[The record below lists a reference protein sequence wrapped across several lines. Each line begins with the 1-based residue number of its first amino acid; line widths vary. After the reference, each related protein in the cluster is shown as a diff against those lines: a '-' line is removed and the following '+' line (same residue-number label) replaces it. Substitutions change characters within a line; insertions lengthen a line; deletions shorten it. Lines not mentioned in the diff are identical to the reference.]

1 MNGAARTGARALSIL
16 LSFSCLVVIGYAW
29 KNLHDL
35 TAHERVLPSMSAL
48 GQPLPTAAPN
58 PTAGPSGSTAPP
70 PPVIHGPAQ
79 NILIV
84 GNDDR
89 NDMTDAE
96 VHELHTGRSGGSLNT
111 DTMMI
116 VHLPADGSKATIISL
131 PRDSFVDIPGFR
143 SAKLNAAYPD
153 GYVYDAPAGATEKQR
168 RAAGANVLIQVVRNL
183 TGLTIDHFVEVDLIG
198 FYRISNAIGPITV
211 NLCHATSDPTGSHFH
226 APAGISHLVGVR
238 ALEFVRQRDGL
249 PHTDLDRTARQRYFL
264 TAAFRKIESA
274 NMLLNPSKLH
284 HLIDAVDNSI
294 YIDNNDGFSIVKLA
308 AQLAD
313 LNPDDIVGK
322 AIPTEGNGVE
332 SGQDV
337 LLVDPTKVRTWVA
350 ALINGTLQHHH
361 HGGGKP
367 KPIDSGCIN

>member
-1 MNGAARTGARALSIL
+1 
-16 LSFSCLVVIGYAW
+16 
-29 KNLHDL
+29 
-35 TAHERVLPSMSAL
+35 VLPSIPAL
-48 GQPLPTAAPN
+48 GQPLPVEAN
-58 PTAGPSGSTAPP
+58 PTPGASGSPAPA
-70 PPVIHGPAQ
+70 PVVNGKTQ

-131 PRDSFVDIPGFR
+131 PRDSYVDIPGFVQ
-143 SAKLNAAYPD
+143 AKLNAAYPD

-198 FYRISNAIGPITV
+198 FYRISEAIGPITV

-226 APAGISHLVGVR
+226 AAAGKTHLVGVR

-274 NMLLNPSKLH
+274 DMLLNPVKLH

-313 LNPDDIVGK
+313 LNPDNIVGK
-322 AIPTEGNGVE
+322 PIPTDGNGVGN
-332 SGQDV
+332 GQDV
-337 LLVDPTKVRTWVA
+337 LLVDPVKVRAWVNN
-350 ALINGTLQHHH
+350 LINGTHQHHH
-361 HGGGKP
+361 HRGGKP